1 MRILVL
7 AGTRDG
13 RELAVFLFGKSLDIT
28 ISVASE
34 YGREI
39 LDENLPEQIEI
50 NSKRLDQNE
59 LENFM
64 KDRDIKILVD
74 ASHPYAENVSMNAIE
89 VCRKNSWN
97 YIRYERP
104 EIGSHGKIYHATNY
118 LEAARKSR
126 ELGQNIFLTTG
137 SKTLEIFCA
146 ELKDRNIIAR
156 VLPTPEVIQKCLDLG
171 LQPRN
176 IVAMQGSFSRDLN
189 RALFKNFCADVI
201 VTKDSGKIGGV
212 DSKIEAAEDLTIP
225 VVMIDRP
232 RIDYPNLTQS
242 FDEVLNLILKLI
254 GELK

>member
-39 LDENLPEQIEI
+39 LDENLPPEIEI

-59 LENFM
+59 LEKFM
-64 KDRDIKILVD
+64 RAREIKILVD
-74 ASHPYAENVSMNAIE
+74 ASHPYAENISMNAIE

-104 EIGSHGKIYHATNY
+104 EIESHGKIYHAANY

-146 ELKDRNIIAR
+146 ELKDRNIIA
-156 VLPTPEVIQKCLDLG
+156 
-171 LQPRN
+171 
-176 IVAMQGSFSRDLN
+176 MQGSFSRDLN
-189 RALFKNFCADVI
+189 RALLENFCADVI

-212 DSKIEAAEDLTIP
+212 DSKIEAAQDLKIP

-254 GELK
+254 GGFK